1 MRDRKQYP
9 LYGHNNWSLYNLRCF
24 DLLAWIKTVTLASLI
39 FLPHMLIAE
48 TQKEVIDKLEKFEQK
63 NIGNLDPWDVADLFG
78 LTKVRRPSE
87 WTSSKLLSLPVPKSN
102 KQMSCL
108 AGALYFEARGE
119 PIQGQL
125 AVGEVILNRVEDTR
139 YPSSIC
145 KVINQGTGRR
155 FACQFTYTC
164 DGKLETV
171 NERKPYEMALKI
183 AKILMTTHDG
193 KLTRGSTHYHS
204 NYVNPKWSKKF
215 ERVAKFGRHI
225 FYRQPMLVSQR

>member
-1 MRDRKQYP
+1 MR
-9 LYGHNNWSLYNLRCF
+9 LVHNIRYF
-24 DLLAWIKTVTLASLI
+24 DLLAWIKTISVLCLV
-39 FLPHMLIAE
+39 FLPQILSAD
-48 TQKEVIDKLEKFEQK
+48 TQKKVIDKLEKFEQK
-63 NIGNLDPWDVADLFG
+63 NIGNLEPWDVAHLFG

-87 WTSSKLLSLPVPKSN
+87 WTSAKLLSLPVPKSG

-108 AGALYFEARGE
+108 AEALYFEARGE
-119 PIQGQL
+119 PITGQL
-125 AVGEVILNRVEDTR
+125 AVGEVILNRVEDSR

-171 NERKPYEMALKI
+171 HERKAYEMALKL
-183 AKILMTTHDG
+183 AKILITTHDR
-193 KLTRGSTHYHS
+193 KLTKGSTHYHS

-215 ERVAKFGRHI
+215 ERLAKYGRHI
-225 FYRQPMLVSQR
+225 FYRQPLLVSQR

>member
-1 MRDRKQYP
+1 MIQHKV
-9 LYGHNNWSLYNLRCF
+9 F
-24 DLLAWIKTVTLASLI
+24 ILLAWIKTVTIASLI
-39 FLPHMLIAE
+39 FLPHILIAE

-63 NIGNLDPWDVADLFG
+63 NISNLDPWDVAHLFG

-108 AGALYFEARGE
+108 AEALYFEARGE
-119 PIQGQL
+119 PIKGQL

-171 NERKPYEMALKI
+171 HERKPYEMALKI
-183 AKILMTTHDG
+183 AKILMTTHDRR
-193 KLTRGSTHYHS
+193 LTRGSTHYHS
-204 NYVNPKWSKKF
+204 NYVNPRWSKKF

>member
-1 MRDRKQYP
+1 
-9 LYGHNNWSLYNLRCF
+9 LV
-24 DLLAWIKTVTLASLI
+24 LLPQILSAD
-39 FLPHMLIAE
+39 
-48 TQKEVIDKLEKFEQK
+48 TQKKVIDKLEKFEQK
-63 NIGNLDPWDVADLFG
+63 NIGNLEPWDVAHLFG

-87 WTSSKLLSLPVPKSN
+87 WTSAKLLSLPVPKSG

-108 AGALYFEARGE
+108 AEALYFEARGE
-119 PIQGQL
+119 PITGQL
-125 AVGEVILNRVEDTR
+125 AVGEVILNRVEDSR

-171 NERKPYEMALKI
+171 HERKAYEMALKL
-183 AKILMTTHDG
+183 AKILITTHDR
-193 KLTRGSTHYHS
+193 KLTKGSTHYHS

-215 ERVAKFGRHI
+215 ERVAKYGRHI

>member
-1 MRDRKQYP
+1 MIQHKV
-9 LYGHNNWSLYNLRCF
+9 F
-24 DLLAWIKTVTLASLI
+24 ILLAWIKTVTIASLI
-39 FLPHMLIAE
+39 LLPHILIAE

-63 NIGNLDPWDVADLFG
+63 NISNLDPWDVAHLFG

-108 AGALYFEARGE
+108 AEALYFEARGE
-119 PIQGQL
+119 PIKGQL

-171 NERKPYEMALKI
+171 HERKPYEMALKI
-183 AKILMTTHDG
+183 AKILMTTHDRR
-193 KLTRGSTHYHS
+193 LTRGSTHYHS
-204 NYVNPKWSKKF
+204 NYVNPRWSKKF

>member
-1 MRDRKQYP
+1 MR
-9 LYGHNNWSLYNLRCF
+9 LVHNIRYF
-24 DLLAWIKTVTLASLI
+24 GLLAWIKTISVLCLV
-39 FLPHMLIAE
+39 FLPQILSAD
-48 TQKEVIDKLEKFEQK
+48 TQKKVIDKLEKFEQK
-63 NIGNLDPWDVADLFG
+63 NIGNLEPWDVAHLFG

-87 WTSSKLLSLPVPKSN
+87 WTSAKLLSLPVPKSG

-108 AGALYFEARGE
+108 AEALYFEARGE
-119 PIQGQL
+119 PITGQL
-125 AVGEVILNRVEDTR
+125 AVGEVILNRVEDSR

-171 NERKPYEMALKI
+171 HERKAYEMALKL
-183 AKILMTTHDG
+183 AKILITTHDR
-193 KLTRGSTHYHS
+193 KLTKGSTHYHS

-215 ERVAKFGRHI
+215 ERVAKYGRHI
-225 FYRQPMLVSQR
+225 FYRQPLLVSQR

>member
-1 MRDRKQYP
+1 MR
-9 LYGHNNWSLYNLRCF
+9 LVHNIRYF
-24 DLLAWIKTVTLASLI
+24 DLLAWIKTISVLCLV
-39 FLPHMLIAE
+39 FLPQILSAD
-48 TQKEVIDKLEKFEQK
+48 TQKKVIDKLEKFEQK
-63 NIGNLDPWDVADLFG
+63 NIGNLEPWDVAHLFG

-87 WTSSKLLSLPVPKSN
+87 WTSAKLLSLPVPKSG

-108 AGALYFEARGE
+108 AEALYFEARGE
-119 PIQGQL
+119 PITGQL
-125 AVGEVILNRVEDTR
+125 AVGEVILNRVEDSR

-171 NERKPYEMALKI
+171 HERKAYEMALKL
-183 AKILMTTHDG
+183 AKILITTHDR
-193 KLTRGSTHYHS
+193 KLTKGSTHYHS

-215 ERVAKFGRHI
+215 ERVAKYGRHI
-225 FYRQPMLVSQR
+225 FYRQQMLVSQR

>member
-1 MRDRKQYP
+1 MR
-9 LYGHNNWSLYNLRCF
+9 LVHNIRYF
-24 DLLAWIKTVTLASLI
+24 DLLAWIKTISVLCLV
-39 FLPHMLIAE
+39 FLPQILSAD
-48 TQKEVIDKLEKFEQK
+48 TQKKVIDKLEKFEQK
-63 NIGNLDPWDVADLFG
+63 NIGNLEPWDVAHLFG

-87 WTSSKLLSLPVPKSN
+87 WTSAKLLSLPVPKSG

-108 AGALYFEARGE
+108 AEALYFEARGE
-119 PIQGQL
+119 PITGQL
-125 AVGEVILNRVEDTR
+125 AVGEVILNRVEDSR

-171 NERKPYEMALKI
+171 HERKAHEMALKL
-183 AKILMTTHDG
+183 AKILITTHDR
-193 KLTRGSTHYHS
+193 KLTKGSTHYHS

-215 ERVAKFGRHI
+215 ERVAKYGRHI
-225 FYRQPMLVSQR
+225 FYRQPLLVSQR

>member
-1 MRDRKQYP
+1 MRI
-9 LYGHNNWSLYNLRCF
+9 LHNIRYF
-24 DLLAWIKTVTLASLI
+24 DLLAWIKTITVLCLV
-39 FLPHMLIAE
+39 FLPQILSAD
-48 TQKEVIDKLEKFEQK
+48 TQRKVIDKLEKFEQK
-63 NIGNLDPWDVADLFG
+63 NIGNLEPWDVAHLFG

-87 WTSSKLLSLPVPKSN
+87 WTSAKLLSLPVPKSG

-108 AGALYFEARGE
+108 AEALYFEARGE
-119 PIQGQL
+119 PITGQL
-125 AVGEVILNRVEDTR
+125 AVGEVILNRVEDSR

-171 NERKPYEMALKI
+171 HERKAYEMALKL
-183 AKILMTTHDG
+183 AKILITTHDR
-193 KLTRGSTHYHS
+193 KLTKGSTHYHS

-215 ERVAKFGRHI
+215 ERVAKYGRHI
-225 FYRQPMLVSQR
+225 FYRQPLLVSQR

>member
-1 MRDRKQYP
+1 M
-9 LYGHNNWSLYNLRCF
+9 
-24 DLLAWIKTVTLASLI
+24 LAWIKTVTVLCLVFSPQI
-39 FLPHMLIAE
+39 LIAD
-48 TQKEVIDKLEKFEQK
+48 TQKRVIDKLEKFEQK
-63 NIGNLDPWDVADLFG
+63 NIGNLEPWDVAHLFG

-87 WTSSKLLSLPVPKSN
+87 WTSAKLLSLPVPKSG

-108 AGALYFEARGE
+108 AEALYFEARGE
-119 PIQGQL
+119 PITGQL
-125 AVGEVILNRVEDTR
+125 AVGEVILNRVEDSR

-171 NERKPYEMALKI
+171 HERKAYEMALKL
-183 AKILMTTHDG
+183 AKILITTHDR
-193 KLTRGSTHYHS
+193 KLTKGSTHYHS

-215 ERVAKFGRHI
+215 ERVAKYGRHI
-225 FYRQPMLVSQR
+225 FYRQPLLVSQR

>member
-1 MRDRKQYP
+1 M
-9 LYGHNNWSLYNLRCF
+9 LVLHNIRYF
-24 DLLAWIKTVTLASLI
+24 DLLAWIKTITVLCLV
-39 FLPHMLIAE
+39 FLPQILSAD
-48 TQKEVIDKLEKFEQK
+48 TQKKVIDKLEKFEQK
-63 NIGNLDPWDVADLFG
+63 NIGNLEPWDVAHLFG

-87 WTSSKLLSLPVPKSN
+87 WTSAKLLSLPVPKSG

-108 AGALYFEARGE
+108 AEALYFEARGE
-119 PIQGQL
+119 PITGQL
-125 AVGEVILNRVEDTR
+125 AVGEVILNRVEDSR

-171 NERKPYEMALKI
+171 HERKAYEMALKL
-183 AKILMTTHDG
+183 AKILITTHDR
-193 KLTRGSTHYHS
+193 KLTKGSTHYHS

-215 ERVAKFGRHI
+215 ERVAKYGRHI
-225 FYRQPMLVSQR
+225 FYRQPLLVSQR

>member
-1 MRDRKQYP
+1 M
-9 LYGHNNWSLYNLRCF
+9 
-24 DLLAWIKTVTLASLI
+24 VMVASLV
-39 FLPHMLIAE
+39 FLPQILVSD
-48 TQKEVIDKLEKFEQK
+48 TQKEVIGKLEKFEQK
-63 NIGNLDPWDVADLFG
+63 NIRNLDPWDVAHFFG

-87 WTSSKLLSLPVPKSN
+87 WTYSKLLSLPVPKSD
-102 KQMSCL
+102 KHISCL
-108 AGALYFEARGE
+108 AEALYFEARGE
-119 PIQGQL
+119 PIKGQL

-171 NERKPYEMALKI
+171 HERKPYEMALKI
-183 AKILMTTHDG
+183 AKILMTTHDRR
-193 KLTRGSTHYHS
+193 LTRGSTHYHS

-225 FYRQPMLVSQR
+225 FYRQPILLSQR

>member
-1 MRDRKQYP
+1 M
-9 LYGHNNWSLYNLRCF
+9 SLV
-24 DLLAWIKTVTLASLI
+24 LLPQILVADTESQAIV
-39 FLPHMLIAE
+39 
-48 TQKEVIDKLEKFEQK
+48 KLEKFEQK
-63 NIGNLDPWDVADLFG
+63 NIRNLDPWDVAHFFG

-87 WTSSKLLSLPVPKSN
+87 WTSSKLLSLPVPKSD

-108 AGALYFEARGE
+108 AEALYFEARGE
-119 PIQGQL
+119 PIKGQL

-139 YPSSIC
+139 YPNSIC
-145 KVINQGTGRR
+145 KVVNQGTGRR

-171 NERKPYEMALKI
+171 HERKPYEMALKI
-183 AKILMTTHDG
+183 AKILMTTHDR

-225 FYRQPMLVSQR
+225 FYRQPILVSQR

>member
-1 MRDRKQYP
+1 M
-9 LYGHNNWSLYNLRCF
+9 
-24 DLLAWIKTVTLASLI
+24 LAWIKTVTLASLI

-48 TQKEVIDKLEKFEQK
+48 TKKEVIDKLEKFEQK

-102 KQMSCL
+102 KQISCL
-108 AGALYFEARGE
+108 AEALYFEARGE

-125 AVGEVILNRVEDTR
+125 AVGEVILNRVKDTR

-171 NERKPYEMALKI
+171 HERKPYEMALKI

-225 FYRQPMLVSQR
+225 FYR

>member
-1 MRDRKQYP
+1 M
-9 LYGHNNWSLYNLRCF
+9 
-24 DLLAWIKTVTLASLI
+24 LAWIKTVSVASLI

-48 TQKEVIDKLEKFEQK
+48 TQKEVIDKLEKFERK
-63 NIGNLDPWDVADLFG
+63 NISNLDPWDVAHLFG

-108 AGALYFEARGE
+108 AEALYFEARGE

-125 AVGEVILNRVEDTR
+125 AVGEVILNRVKDTR

-171 NERKPYEMALKI
+171 SERKPYEIALKI

>member
-1 MRDRKQYP
+1 VR
-9 LYGHNNWSLYNLRCF
+9 LLHNIRYF
-24 DLLAWIKTVTLASLI
+24 DLLAWIKTISVLCLV
-39 FLPHMLIAE
+39 FLPQILSAD
-48 TQKEVIDKLEKFEQK
+48 TQKKVIDKLEKFEQK
-63 NIGNLDPWDVADLFG
+63 NIGNLEPWDVAHLFG

-87 WTSSKLLSLPVPKSN
+87 WTSAKLLSLPVPKSG

-108 AGALYFEARGE
+108 AEALYFEARGE
-119 PIQGQL
+119 PITGQL
-125 AVGEVILNRVEDTR
+125 AVGEVILNRVEDSR

-171 NERKPYEMALKI
+171 HERKAYEMALKL
-183 AKILMTTHDG
+183 AKILITTHDG
-193 KLTRGSTHYHS
+193 KLTKGSTHYHS

-215 ERVAKFGRHI
+215 ERVAKYGRHI
-225 FYRQPMLVSQR
+225 FYRQPLLVSQR

>member
-1 MRDRKQYP
+1 MR
-9 LYGHNNWSLYNLRCF
+9 LIHNIRYF
-24 DLLAWIKTVTLASLI
+24 DLLAWIKTISVLCLV
-39 FLPHMLIAE
+39 FLPQILSAD
-48 TQKEVIDKLEKFEQK
+48 TQKKVIDKLEKFEQK
-63 NIGNLDPWDVADLFG
+63 NIGNLEPWDVAHLFG

-87 WTSSKLLSLPVPKSN
+87 WTSAKLLSLPVPKSG

-108 AGALYFEARGE
+108 AEALYFEARGE
-119 PIQGQL
+119 PITGQL
-125 AVGEVILNRVEDTR
+125 AVGEVILNRVEDSR

-171 NERKPYEMALKI
+171 HERKAYEMALKL
-183 AKILMTTHDG
+183 AKILITTHDR
-193 KLTRGSTHYHS
+193 KLTKGSTHYHS

-215 ERVAKFGRHI
+215 ERVAKYGRHI
-225 FYRQPMLVSQR
+225 FYRQPLLVSQR

>member
-1 MRDRKQYP
+1 MR
-9 LYGHNNWSLYNLRCF
+9 LVHNIRYF
-24 DLLAWIKTVTLASLI
+24 DLLAWIKTITVLCLV
-39 FLPHMLIAE
+39 FLPQILIAD
-48 TQKEVIDKLEKFEQK
+48 TQKKVIDKLEKFEQK
-63 NIGNLDPWDVADLFG
+63 NIGNLEPWDVAHLFG

-87 WTSSKLLSLPVPKSN
+87 WTSAKLLSLPVPKSG

-108 AGALYFEARGE
+108 AEALYFEARGE
-119 PIQGQL
+119 PITGQL
-125 AVGEVILNRVEDTR
+125 AVGEVILNRVEDSR

-171 NERKPYEMALKI
+171 HERKAYEMALKL
-183 AKILMTTHDG
+183 AKILITTHDR
-193 KLTRGSTHYHS
+193 KLTKGSTHYHS

-215 ERVAKFGRHI
+215 ERVAKYGRHI
-225 FYRQPMLVSQR
+225 FYRQPLLVSQR

>member
-1 MRDRKQYP
+1 M
-9 LYGHNNWSLYNLRCF
+9 
-24 DLLAWIKTVTLASLI
+24 LAWIKTVTLASLI
-39 FLPHMLIAE
+39 FLPHVLVAE
-48 TQKEVIDKLEKFEQK
+48 TQEEVIDKLEKFEQK

-108 AGALYFEARGE
+108 AEALYFEARGE

-139 YPSSIC
+139 
-145 KVINQGTGRR
+145 
-155 FACQFTYTC
+155 

-171 NERKPYEMALKI
+171 HERKPYEMALKI

>member
-1 MRDRKQYP
+1 M
-9 LYGHNNWSLYNLRCF
+9 W
-24 DLLAWIKTVTLASLI
+24 AWIKTVTLSSLI

-48 TQKEVIDKLEKFEQK
+48 TKKEVIDKLEKFEQK

-78 LTKVRRPSE
+78 LTKVRRSSE
-87 WTSSKLLSLPVPKSN
+87 WTFSKLLSLPVPKSN

-108 AGALYFEARGE
+108 AEALYFEARGE

-125 AVGEVILNRVEDTR
+125 AVGEVILNRVEDMR

-171 NERKPYEMALKI
+171 HERKPYEMALKI

-225 FYRQPMLVSQR
+225 FYRQPLLVSQR

>member
-1 MRDRKQYP
+1 M
-9 LYGHNNWSLYNLRCF
+9 
-24 DLLAWIKTVTLASLI
+24 V
-39 FLPHMLIAE
+39 FLPQILIAD
-48 TQKEVIDKLEKFEQK
+48 TQKRVIDKLEKFEQK
-63 NIGNLDPWDVADLFG
+63 NIGNLEPWDVAHLFG

-87 WTSSKLLSLPVPKSN
+87 WTSAKLLSLPVPKSG

-108 AGALYFEARGE
+108 AEALYFEARGE
-119 PIQGQL
+119 PITGQL
-125 AVGEVILNRVEDTR
+125 AVGEVILNRVEDSR

-171 NERKPYEMALKI
+171 HERKAYEMALKL
-183 AKILMTTHDG
+183 AKILITTHDR
-193 KLTRGSTHYHS
+193 KLTKGSTHYHS

-215 ERVAKFGRHI
+215 ERVAKYGRHI
-225 FYRQPMLVSQR
+225 FYRQPLLVSQR

>member
-1 MRDRKQYP
+1 LP
-9 LYGHNNWSLYNLRCF
+9 
-24 DLLAWIKTVTLASLI
+24 AWIKTLVFASLV
-39 FLPHMLIAE
+39 FLPQILVAD

-63 NIGNLDPWDVADLFG
+63 NISNLDPWDVAHFFG

-87 WTSSKLLSLPVPKSN
+87 WTSLKLLSLPVPKSD

-108 AGALYFEARGE
+108 AEALYFEARGE
-119 PIQGQL
+119 PIKGQL

-145 KVINQGTGRR
+145 KVVNQGTGRR

-171 NERKPYEMALKI
+171 HERKPYEMALKI
-183 AKILMTTHDG
+183 AKILLTTHER

-225 FYRQPMLVSQR
+225 FYRQPILLSQR

>member
-1 MRDRKQYP
+1 M
-9 LYGHNNWSLYNLRCF
+9 
-24 DLLAWIKTVTLASLI
+24 LAWIKTVLIASLV
-39 FLPHMLIAE
+39 FLPQILVAD

-63 NIGNLDPWDVADLFG
+63 NISNLDPWDVAHLFG

-87 WTSSKLLSLPVPKSN
+87 WTFSKLLSLPVPKSN

-108 AGALYFEARGE
+108 AEALYFEARGE
-119 PIQGQL
+119 PIKGQL

-171 NERKPYEMALKI
+171 HERKPYEMALKI
-183 AKILMTTHDG
+183 AKILMTTHDRR
-193 KLTRGSTHYHS
+193 LTRGSTHYHS

>member
-1 MRDRKQYP
+1 M
-9 LYGHNNWSLYNLRCF
+9 W
-24 DLLAWIKTVTLASLI
+24 AWIKTVTLASLI

-48 TQKEVIDKLEKFEQK
+48 TKKEVIDKLEKFEQK

-87 WTSSKLLSLPVPKSN
+87 WTSSKLLYLPVPKSN

-108 AGALYFEARGE
+108 AEALYFEARGE

-125 AVGEVILNRVEDTR
+125 AVGEVILNRVKDTR
-139 YPSSIC
+139 FPSSIC

-171 NERKPYEMALKI
+171 HERKPYEMALKI

-225 FYRQPMLVSQR
+225 FYRQPILLSQR

>member
-1 MRDRKQYP
+1 M
-9 LYGHNNWSLYNLRCF
+9 
-24 DLLAWIKTVTLASLI
+24 LAWIKTVMVVSLF
-39 FLPHMLIAE
+39 FLPQILFPD
-48 TQKEVIDKLEKFEQK
+48 TKKEVISKLEKFEQK
-63 NIGNLDPWDVADLFG
+63 KISNLDPWEVAHLFG

-87 WTSSKLLSLPVPKSN
+87 WTSSKLLSLPIPKSD

-108 AGALYFEARGE
+108 AEALYFEARGE
-119 PIQGQL
+119 PIKGQL

-171 NERKPYEMALKI
+171 HERQPYEMALKI
-183 AKILMTTHDG
+183 AKILLTTHDR
-193 KLTRGSTHYHS
+193 KLTKGSTHYHS

-215 ERVAKFGRHI
+215 QRVARFGRHI
-225 FYRQPMLVSQR
+225 FYRQPLLVSQR